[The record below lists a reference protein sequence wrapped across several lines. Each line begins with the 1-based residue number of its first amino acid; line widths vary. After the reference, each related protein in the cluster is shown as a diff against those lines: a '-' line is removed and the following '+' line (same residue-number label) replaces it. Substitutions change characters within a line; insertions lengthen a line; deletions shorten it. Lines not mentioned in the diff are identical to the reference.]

1 MTWQEKLQTET
12 VPEIVD
18 EIRHQIHASCIP
30 LYRIYEAPRSINPEK
45 PDESNLIVEHRQT
58 LETIADRLKEADRR
72 LRRAVAMIAREM
84 RQHYPERPLHDG
96 DTVDATEAHHTLL
109 RFSRELE
116 GTISEGYTP

>member
-18 EIRHQIHASCIP
+18 EIRHQIPACCIP
-30 LYRIYEAPRSINPEK
+30 LYRVYEAPRSINPAN

-96 DTVDATEAHHTLL
+96 DPVDATEAHHTLL

-116 GTISEGYTP
+116 DTISKGYTP